1 MADHSLAMSAL
12 RVAVYAP
19 RDDEMKALAREL
31 AAARRA
37 NIDLQRHVGWLEAQH
52 EGDMMELVE
61 EKVELEQRLNI
72 AERRLEVARDQRVER
87 QSFRVERETFLARE
101 GDRLE
106 RWALGRMEDVPF
118 EIMRAVWVMQQN
130 VPGTFS
136 FAEMEVDSAAVP

>member
-1 MADHSLAMSAL
+1 MSSATVAALEVVLQHEHDPAMEEL
-12 RVAVYAP
+12 R
-19 RDDEMKALAREL
+19 REL

-37 NIDLQRHVGWLEAQH
+37 NLDLQRHVGWVEAQH
-52 EGDMMELVE
+52 DGELETLVE
-61 EKVELEQRLNI
+61 EKVELERRLSM

>member
-1 MADHSLAMSAL
+1 MSSATVAALEVVLQHEHDPAMEEL
-12 RVAVYAP
+12 R
-19 RDDEMKALAREL
+19 REL
-31 AAARRA
+31 AAARQA
-37 NIDLQRHVGWLEAQH
+37 NIDLDHHIQWIEARHDSYI
-52 EGDMMELVE
+52 EGMIEDNAELQ
-61 EKVELEQRLNI
+61 QRLNM

-87 QSFRVERETFLARE
+87 QSFRVERETFLALE

-106 RWALGRMEDVPF
+106 RWALGRTEDVPF